1 MRKDLIV
8 VGVDLLDI
16 VFDYVGFRT
25 LDFIVRI
32 RKVFDINDFI
42 III

>member
-1 MRKDLIV
+1 MCKDLIA

-16 VFDYVGFRT
+16 VFDYVGFCM
-25 LDFIVRI
+25 LDFIVCI
-32 RKVFDINDFI
+32 CKVFDINDFI